1 MKIIIIGAGKVGY
14 TLAESLSKENH
25 DVTVIDKRADVLEK
39 VDNNLDVMC
48 IRGNGVSTT
57 VLHEAM
63 IEDTDILIAVTE
75 SDEINMVC
83 CLTGRTLGAKNTI
96 ARIRDPEYAKELSL
110 LKEQMGLSLVI
121 NPEQAAADEIANSI
135 SFSSAVNVE
144 HFAKGLV
151 RMVDLKVTS
160 DMNMAGKTIKKI
172 DRETNS
178 SVLIG
183 VVVRGDKVFVPNGDF
198 ILEENDEIYVIGKYS
213 KVFKFCK
220 FYNKQ
225 PMKMKKVMITGGGR
239 IGYYLSKLLSDMG
252 VKVKLIEF
260 NKEIAEELSE
270 LLPEVLVIHGDGT
283 DDEVLESEGLSE
295 MDAFISVTGM
305 DEENLMSALLAKK
318 KGVKKVITKISRS
331 NYIHIVK
338 DLGLD
343 TVIVPKTIIVN
354 EILKYI
360 KGKNLDKFMKIIDGH
375 AEIAELTV
383 KTDTLASKPLRSL
396 NINPNVIIATIVRRN
411 EIVVPHGD
419 DYLKKGDTIVVI
431 SMNKSISSLED
442 LFINNGGGIQNELVN
457 GIKKL
462 GSIINM

>member
-57 VLHEAM
+57 VLHEAE
-63 IEDTDILIAVTE
+63 IEDADILIAVSE
-75 SDEINMVC
+75 SDEVNMVC
-83 CLTGRTLGAKNTI
+83 CLTGRALGVKNTV
-96 ARIRDPEYAKELSL
+96 ARIRDPEYAKELTL

-121 NPEQAAADEIANSI
+121 NPEQAAADEIASSI

-183 VVVRGDKVFVPNGDF
+183 AVVRGDKVFVPNGDF
-198 ILEENDEIYVIGKYS
+198 ILEEDDEIYVIGKYS

-225 PMKMKKVMITGGGR
+225 PLKVKKVMITGGGR
-239 IGYYLSKLLSDMG
+239 IGYYLTKLLSDMG
-252 VKVKLIEF
+252 VKVKLIEN
-260 NKEIAEELSE
+260 NKEIAEALSE
-270 LLPEVLVIHGDGT
+270 QLPEALVIYGDGT
-283 DDEVLESEGLSE
+283 DDEVLESEGLRE

-331 NYIHIVK
+331 NYINIVK

-360 KGKNLDKFMKIIDGH
+360 KGNKLDKFMRIIDGH

-383 KTDTLASKPLRSL
+383 KNDTLASKPLRAL
-396 NINPNVIIATIVRRN
+396 NIHPNVIIATIVRRN
-411 EIVVPHGD
+411 EIIVPHGD

>member
-14 TLAESLSKENH
+14 TLAESLSKEEH
-25 DVTVIDKRADVLEK
+25 DVTVIDKKADVLEK
-39 VDNNLDVMC
+39 VENNLDVMC
-48 IRGNGVSTT
+48 IKGNGVSAS
-57 VLHEAM
+57 VLQEAM
-63 IEDTDILIAVTE
+63 VDETDILIAVSE
-75 SDEINMVC
+75 NDAINMVC

-96 ARIRDPEYAKELSL
+96 ARIRDPEYAIELSL

-121 NPEQAAADEIANSI
+121 NPEQAAADEIANAI

-144 HFAKGLV
+144 KFAKGLV
-151 RMVDLKVTS
+151 RMVDLRVTS
-160 DMNMAGKTIKKI
+160 DMNMAGKSIKKI
-172 DRETNS
+172 DKETNS

-183 VVVRGDKVFVPNGDF
+183 AVVRGDEVFVPNGDF
-198 ILEENDEIYVIGKYS
+198 VLEEKDEIYVIGKYS

-220 FYNKQ
+220 FYNRQ
-225 PMKMKKVMITGGGR
+225 PLKMRKVMIAGGGR
-239 IGYYLSKLLSDMG
+239 IGYYLSRLLTDMG
-252 VKVKLIEF
+252 VKVKLIE
-260 NKEIAEELSE
+260 NNAERAEALSE
-270 LLPEVLVIHGDGT
+270 LVPEALVIYGDGT
-283 DDEVLESEGLSE
+283 EDEVLESEGISE

-305 DEENLMSALLAKK
+305 DEENLMSALLAKR

-383 KTDTLASKPLRSL
+383 KTDALALKPLKSL
-396 NINPNVIIATIVRRN
+396 NIHPNVIIATIVRHN

-419 DYLKKGDTIVVI
+419 DYLKKGDIIVVI
-431 SMNKSISSLED
+431 SMNKSISSIED